1 MSAGAIAV
9 LIIGWA
15 ILIGGLAYFIWRAIK
30 GKNKWMD

>member
-1 MSAGAIAV
+1 MSPGAIAM

-30 GKNKWMD
+30 GERRWMD